1 MPYTKA
7 QLKNNEHYE
16 RVIEAARREQVAT
29 FVKDERD
36 FVASGSNAAATQ
48 TLRMKTGEFVSIP
61 ELEDNGSPAQSVVI
75 PNKTYYVTDDADKFI
90 DKEIK
95 ELLNNDPVKAL
106 TVSEFFDEYEKL
118 REVISSEGSRDS
130 HRYIVDTSKTYI
142 DTDDDEVQKLK
153 QRLQDEIDRLLS
165 IQATLQET
173 IQESA
178 DDAALDA
185 KFAEYQA
192 EMLRYPN
199 TDVAYTR
206 AEWDDKGQPVAAE
219 GNGHPKL
226 RFERQA
232 MGNHKGKTD
241 LKTDIKCTY
250 YGRFAKKNRKLRKG
264 NGPVIVSVKALGDPT
279 ISYQWLAS
287 DSGLPIKSAWGN
299 KGSNF
304 TGEDTATLTVNMPG
318 KYKNSFGP
326 MVKCKIKDG
335 SGETTSQ
342 AVDISRRSVNAGS

>member
-16 RVIEAARREQVAT
+16 KVIEAARREQINT
-29 FVKDERD
+29 FVKEERD
-36 FVASGSNAAATQ
+36 FVASGSNAAAPK

-61 ELEDNGSPAQSVVI
+61 EIENDPSQKVVI

-95 ELLNNDPVKAL
+95 ELLNNNPVKTL
-106 TVSEFFDEYEKL
+106 TIGEFFQEYEKL
-118 REVISSEGSRDS
+118 RDVVSSEGVSES
-130 HRYIVDTSKTYI
+130 HRYLYEQALSYLGQGDELADLKAELQSEI
-142 DTDDDEVQKLK
+142 DKLK
-153 QRLQDEIDRLLS
+153 SLQIE
-165 IQATLQET
+165 LQENL
-173 IQESA
+173 QEQA
-178 DDAALDA
+178 DDAAIDA

-250 YGRFAKKNRKLRKG
+250 YGYGRKKNKKLRKG

-287 DSGLPIKSAWGN
+287 DSGLPIKSDWGK

-304 TGEDTATLTVNMPG
+304 TGEDTATLTINMPG

-326 MVKCKIKDG
+326 MVKCKIRDG

-342 AVDISRRSVNAGS
+342 VVDISRRAVRARS

>member
-16 RVIEAARREQVAT
+16 KVIEAARREQINT
-29 FVKDERD
+29 FVKEERD
-36 FVASGSNAAATQ
+36 FVASGSNAAAPK

-61 ELEDNGSPAQSVVI
+61 EIENDPSQKVVI

-95 ELLNNDPVKAL
+95 ELLNNNPVKTL
-106 TVSEFFDEYEKL
+106 TIGEFFQEYEKL
-118 REVISSEGSRDS
+118 RDVVSSEGVSES
-130 HRYIVDTSKTYI
+130 HRYLYEQALSYLGQGDELADLKAELQSEI
-142 DTDDDEVQKLK
+142 DKLK
-153 QRLQDEIDRLLS
+153 SLQIEH
-165 IQATLQET
+165 QENLQE
-173 IQESA
+173 QA
-178 DDAALDA
+178 DDAAIDA

-250 YGRFAKKNRKLRKG
+250 YGYGRKKNKKLRKG

-287 DSGLPIKSAWGN
+287 DSGLPIKSDWGK

-304 TGEDTATLTVNMPG
+304 TGEDTATLTINMPG

-326 MVKCKIKDG
+326 MVKCKIRDG

-342 AVDISRRSVNAGS
+342 VVDISRRAVRARS

>member
-1 MPYTKA
+1 MPYTKQ
-7 QLKNNEHYE
+7 QLKNNEYYE

-36 FVASGSNAAATQ
+36 FVASGSNAAASK

-95 ELLNNDPVKAL
+95 ELLNNNPVTTL

-118 REVISSEGSRDS
+118 REVIAAEGDRDS

-142 DTDDDEVQKLK
+142 NTEDDEIAKLR
-153 QRLQDEIDRLLS
+153 QRLQDEIDRLLA
-165 IQATLQET
+165 IQVNLQET
-173 IQESA
+173 IQEAA
-178 DDAALDA
+178 DDAAVDA
-185 KFAEYQA
+185 KYEEYKA

-206 AEWDDKGQPVAAE
+206 PEWDDKGQPVAAE

-232 MGNHKGKTD
+232 LGNWSGKEHTKEHVYVTD
-241 LKTDIKCTY
+241 
-250 YGRFAKKNRKLRKG
+250 YGYGKKKNKKLRKG
-264 NGPVIVSVKALGDPT
+264 NGPVLFSVKALGDPT
-279 ISYQWLAS
+279 LQYEWQDAETGAS
-287 DSGLPIKSAWGN
+287 VQFHSKASRF
-299 KGSNF
+299 KGH
-304 TGEDTATLTVNMPG
+304 DTPTLTVEQAG
-318 KYKNSFGP
+318 KYKNGFGP
-326 MVKCKIKDG
+326 TLRCKISD
-335 SGETTSQ
+335 STGERISQ
-342 AVDISRRSVNAGS
+342 NCEISRRAIRARS

>member
-16 RVIEAARREQVAT
+16 RVIEAARREQVTT
-29 FVKDERD
+29 FTKDERAYA
-36 FVASGSNAAATQ
+36 ASGSNAAAGK

-61 ELEDNGSPAQSVVI
+61 EIEDDPAQKVVI
-75 PNKTYYVTDDADKFI
+75 PNKTYYVTEDADKFI

-95 ELLNNDPVKAL
+95 ELLNNNPVTTL
-106 TVSEFFDEYEKL
+106 TVSEFFEEYEKL
-118 REVISSEGSRDS
+118 RDVISTEGDRDS

-142 DTDDDEVQKLK
+142 NTEDDEIAKLRK
-153 QRLQDEIDRLLS
+153 RLQDEIDRLLS
-165 IQATLQET
+165 IQTKLQATIDEA
-173 IQESA
+173 A
-178 DDAALDA
+178 DDAAVDA

-199 TDVAYTR
+199 TTLAYTR

-250 YGRFAKKNRKLRKG
+250 YGYGRKKNKKLRKG

-287 DSGLPIKSAWGN
+287 DSGLPIKSDWGK

-304 TGEDTATLTVNMPG
+304 TGEDTATLTINMPG

-326 MVKCKIKDG
+326 MVKCKIRDG

-342 AVDISRRSVNAGS
+342 VVDISRRAVRARS

>member
-29 FVKDERD
+29 FIKDEHD
-36 FVASGSNAAATQ
+36 FVASGSNAAATK

-61 ELEDNGSPAQSVVI
+61 EIENHPTQKVVI

-95 ELLNNDPVKAL
+95 ELLNNNPVTTL
-106 TVSEFFDEYEKL
+106 TVSEFFEEYEKL
-118 REVISSEGSRDS
+118 RDVIASEGSRDS
-130 HRYIVDTSKTYI
+130 HRYIVETSKTYI
-142 DTDDDEVQKLK
+142 NTDDDEVQKLK

-165 IQATLQET
+165 IQTNLQET

-178 DDAALDA
+178 DDAAVDA

-250 YGRFAKKNRKLRKG
+250 YGYGRKKNKKLRKG
-264 NGPVIVSVKALGDPT
+264 NGPVIISVKALGDPT
-279 ISYQWLAS
+279 ISYEWV
-287 DSGLPIKSAWGN
+287 DPGTGLSVKAAHGK

-304 TGEDTATLTVNMPG
+304 SGENTATLTVNMPG
-318 KYKNSFGP
+318 KYKNSWGP
-326 MVKCKIKDG
+326 VVKCKIKDG

-342 AVDISRRSVNAGS
+342 AVDISRRAIKARS

>member
-7 QLKNNEHYE
+7 QLKNNEYYE
-16 RVIEAARREQVAT
+16 EAIKAARREQVAT

-36 FVASGSNAAATQ
+36 FVASGSNAAASK

-61 ELEDNGSPAQSVVI
+61 EIENHPTQKVVI
-75 PNKTYYVTDDADKFI
+75 PNKTYYVTTDADKFV

-95 ELLNNDPVKAL
+95 ELLNNNPVTTL

-118 REVISSEGSRDS
+118 RDVISTEGSRES

-142 DTDDDEVQKLK
+142 NTDDDEITRLRNRLEDEVAKL
-153 QRLQDEIDRLLS
+153 ID
-165 IQATLQET
+165 IQAKLQVT
-173 IQESA
+173 IQAAA
-178 DDAALDA
+178 DDTAIDA
-185 KFAEYQA
+185 KFTEYQA

-199 TDVAYTR
+199 TDIAYTR

-241 LKTDIKCTY
+241 LKTDIYCTY
-250 YGRFAKKNRKLRKG
+250 YGRGRKKKRKLRKG
-264 NGPVIVSVKALGDPT
+264 NGPVVVSVKALGDPT
-279 ISYQWLAS
+279 ISYQWL
-287 DSGLPIKSAWGN
+287 DPGTGLPIKTAHGG

-304 TGEDTATLTVNMPG
+304 SGEDTATLTVNMPG
-318 KYKNSFGP
+318 KYGSSFGP
-326 MVKCKIKDG
+326 MVNCKIKDG
-335 SGETTSQ
+335 SGEITSQ
-342 AVDISRRSVNAGS
+342 NVDISRRSVNAGS

>member
-1 MPYTKA
+1 MPYTKE

-16 RVIEAARREQVAT
+16 RVLEATRREQVTT
-29 FVKDERD
+29 FTKDERA
-36 FVASGSNAAATQ
+36 FAASGSNEAAGK

-61 ELEDNGSPAQSVVI
+61 EIENDPSQKVVI

-95 ELLNNDPVKAL
+95 ELLNNNPVKTL
-106 TVSEFFDEYEKL
+106 TIGEFFQEYEKL
-118 REVISSEGSRDS
+118 RDVVSSEGVSES
-130 HRYIVDTSKTYI
+130 HRYLYEQALSYLGQGDELADLKAELQSEI
-142 DTDDDEVQKLK
+142 DKLK
-153 QRLQDEIDRLLS
+153 SLQIE
-165 IQATLQET
+165 LQENL
-173 IQESA
+173 QEQA
-178 DDAALDA
+178 DDAAIDA

-250 YGRFAKKNRKLRKG
+250 YGYGRKKNKKLRKG

-287 DSGLPIKSAWGN
+287 DSGLPIKSDWGK

-304 TGEDTATLTVNMPG
+304 TGEDTATLTINMPG

-326 MVKCKIKDG
+326 MVKCKIRDG

-342 AVDISRRSVNAGS
+342 VVDISRRAVRARS

>member
-16 RVIEAARREQVAT
+16 KVIEAARREQINT
-29 FVKDERD
+29 FVKEERD
-36 FVASGSNAAATQ
+36 FVASGSNAAAPK

-61 ELEDNGSPAQSVVI
+61 EIENDPSQKVVI

-95 ELLNNDPVKAL
+95 ELLNNNPVKTL
-106 TVSEFFDEYEKL
+106 TVGEFFQEYEKL
-118 REVISSEGSRDS
+118 RDVISTEGAGES
-130 HRYIVDTSKTYI
+130 HRYLIDTSKGYFSSET
-142 DTDDDEVQKLK
+142 
-153 QRLQDEIDRLLS
+153 DEIKELKDRLNQEIDNLLKL
-165 IQATLQET
+165 QAELQENL
-173 IQESA
+173 QEQA
-178 DDAALDA
+178 DDAAVDA

-192 EMLRYPN
+192 EMVRYPN

-250 YGRFAKKNRKLRKG
+250 YGRGRRKNRKLRKG
-264 NGPVIVSVKALGDPT
+264 NGPVIISVKALGDPT
-279 ISYQWLAS
+279 ISYEWV
-287 DSGLPIKSAWGN
+287 DPGTGLPVKAAHGK

-304 TGEDTATLTVNMPG
+304 SGENTATLTVNMPG
-318 KYKNSFGP
+318 KYKNSWGP
-326 MVKCKIKDG
+326 VVKCKIKDG

>member
-16 RVIEAARREQVAT
+16 KVIEAARREQINT
-29 FVKDERD
+29 FVKEERD
-36 FVASGSNAAATQ
+36 FVASGSNAAAPK

-61 ELEDNGSPAQSVVI
+61 EIENDPSQKVVI

-95 ELLNNDPVKAL
+95 ELLNNNPVTTL
-106 TVSEFFDEYEKL
+106 TVSEFFEEYEKL
-118 REVISSEGSRDS
+118 RDVISTEGDRDS

-142 DTDDDEVQKLK
+142 NTEDDEIAKLRK
-153 QRLQDEIDRLLS
+153 RLQDEIDRLLS
-165 IQATLQET
+165 IQTKLQET

-178 DDAALDA
+178 DDAAVDA

-250 YGRFAKKNRKLRKG
+250 YGYGRKKNKKLRKG

-287 DSGLPIKSAWGN
+287 DSGLPIKSDWGK

-304 TGEDTATLTVNMPG
+304 TGEDTATLTINMPG

-326 MVKCKIKDG
+326 MVKCKIRDG

-342 AVDISRRSVNAGS
+342 VVDISRRAVRARS

>member
-7 QLKNNEHYE
+7 QLKENEYYE
-16 RVIEAARREQVAT
+16 RVLEASRREQINI
-29 FVKDERD
+29 FVKEERD
-36 FVASGSNAAATQ
+36 FVASGSNAAATK
-48 TLRMKTGEFVSIP
+48 TLRMKTGEFLSIP
-61 ELEDNGSPAQSVVI
+61 EIEDNPAQKVVI
-75 PNKTYYVTDDADKFI
+75 PNKTYYVTEDAEKFV

-95 ELLNNDPVKAL
+95 ELLNNNPVKDL
-106 TVSEFFDEYEKL
+106 TVSEFFEEYEKL

-142 DTDDDEVQKLK
+142 DTDDDEIQKLK

-165 IQATLQET
+165 IQANLQET

-178 DDAALDA
+178 DDTAIDA

-232 MGNHKGKTD
+232 QGNHKGKTD
-241 LKTDIKCTY
+241 LKTNIYCTY

-264 NGPVIVSVKALGDPT
+264 NGPVIISVKALGDPT

-287 DSGLPIKSAWGN
+287 DNGLPIKAAWGN

-304 TGEDTATLTVNMPG
+304 TGEDTATLTVNMPN

-326 MVKCKIKDG
+326 MVKCKIRDG
-335 SGETTSQ
+335 SGETTSH

>member
-16 RVIEAARREQVAT
+16 KVIEAARREQINT
-29 FVKDERD
+29 FVKEERD
-36 FVASGSNAAATQ
+36 FVASGSNAAAPK

-61 ELEDNGSPAQSVVI
+61 EIENDPSQKVVI

-95 ELLNNDPVKAL
+95 ELLNNNPVKTL
-106 TVSEFFDEYEKL
+106 TIGEFFQEYEKL
-118 REVISSEGSRDS
+118 RDVVSSEGVSES
-130 HRYIVDTSKTYI
+130 HRYLYEQALSYLGQGDELADLKAELQSEI
-142 DTDDDEVQKLK
+142 DKLK
-153 QRLQDEIDRLLS
+153 SLQIE
-165 IQATLQET
+165 LQENL
-173 IQESA
+173 QEQA
-178 DDAALDA
+178 DDAAIDA

-250 YGRFAKKNRKLRKG
+250 YGYGRKKNKKLRKG

-279 ISYQWLAS
+279 ISYQWLAA
-287 DSGLPIKSAWGN
+287 DNGLPIKAAWGN

-304 TGEDTATLTVNMPG
+304 SGEDTATLTVNMPG

-326 MVKCKIKDG
+326 MVKCKILDG

>member
-1 MPYTKA
+1 MPYTKE

-29 FVKDERD
+29 FVKEERD

-61 ELEDNGSPAQSVVI
+61 EIEDDATQKVVI

-95 ELLNNDPVKAL
+95 ELLNNNPVKTL
-106 TVSEFFDEYEKL
+106 TIGEFFQEYEKL
-118 REVISSEGSRDS
+118 RDVVSSEGVSES
-130 HRYIVDTSKTYI
+130 HRYLYEQALSYLGQGDELADLKAELQSEI
-142 DTDDDEVQKLK
+142 DKLK
-153 QRLQDEIDRLLS
+153 SLQIE
-165 IQATLQET
+165 LQENL
-173 IQESA
+173 QEQA
-178 DDAALDA
+178 DDAAIDA

-232 MGNHKGKTD
+232 LGNWSGKDHT
-241 LKTDIKCTY
+241 KEHVYVTY
-250 YGRFAKKNRKLRKG
+250 YGYGRKKNKKLRKG

-287 DSGLPIKSAWGN
+287 DSGLPIKSDWGK

-304 TGEDTATLTVNMPG
+304 TGEDTATLTINMPG

-326 MVKCKIKDG
+326 MVKCKIRDG

-342 AVDISRRSVNAGS
+342 VVDISRRAVRARS

>member
-16 RVIEAARREQVAT
+16 KVIEAARREQINT
-29 FVKDERD
+29 FVKEERD
-36 FVASGSNAAATQ
+36 FVASGSNAAAPK

-61 ELEDNGSPAQSVVI
+61 EIENDPSQKVVI

-95 ELLNNDPVKAL
+95 ELLNNNPVTTL
-106 TVSEFFDEYEKL
+106 TIGEFFQEYEKL
-118 REVISSEGSRDS
+118 RDVVSSEGVSES
-130 HRYIVDTSKTYI
+130 HRYLYEQALSYLGQGDELADLKAELQSEI
-142 DTDDDEVQKLK
+142 DKLK
-153 QRLQDEIDRLLS
+153 SLQIEL
-165 IQATLQET
+165 QKNLQE
-173 IQESA
+173 QA
-178 DDAALDA
+178 DAAAVDA
-185 KFAEYQA
+185 KFAEYQS

-199 TDVAYTR
+199 TDIAYTR

-241 LKTDIKCTY
+241 LKTDIYCTY
-250 YGRFAKKNRKLRKG
+250 YGRGRRKNRKLRKG

-279 ISYQWLAS
+279 ISYEWV
-287 DSGLPIKSAWGN
+287 DPGTGLPVKAAHGK

-304 TGEDTATLTVNMPG
+304 SGENTATLTVNMPG
-318 KYKNSFGP
+318 KYKNSWGP
-326 MVKCKIKDG
+326 VVKCKIKDG